1 MGRIEHDDDF
11 FSVLCP
17 VRERGL
23 EPKRNMDTVNSNG
36 RQKLHPNSRA
46 SVLYNRFEF
55 QPIDEHTSEQIR
67 NISKVISEILRLPL
81 VLIELLIIVGF
92 QCQQIYEQLLREL
105 GRTAQHYVE
114 QEEEWHRRIG
124 EVRRNLEEG
133 NARERKWNLEKEA
146 AGGKKRTVEETAERA
161 TKQNV
166 KEEPARERNLDQT
179 TANAGKKLRKDSGH
193 NTVPQL
199 AKKEYPTR

>member
-1 MGRIEHDDDF
+1 M
-11 FSVLCP
+11 C
-17 VRERGL
+17 RGPS
-23 EPKRNMDTVNSNG
+23 EKEVWNQKRNMDVVNSNG

-55 QPIDEHTSEQIR
+55 QPMDEHTSEQIR

-81 VLIELLIIVGF
+81 VLIELLVIVGF

-133 NARERKWNLEKEA
+133 ERKWNLEKEA
-146 AGGKKRTVEETAERA
+146 AREKKRTVEEAAARVI
-161 TKQNV
+161 KQNV
-166 KEEPARERNLDQT
+166 KEEPARKRNLDQT
-179 TANAGKKLRKDSGH
+179 IANTGKKIPKDSGH
-193 NTVPQL
+193 NTVPEP